1 MKTQKILSLILA
13 MALVFSI
20 GCVSVFAADAP
31 MVFDDVEETITLPDT
46 FEADGE
52 DGAIRAE
59 NGAKLTINGTGT
71 VKALHVKD
79 FTMAVWAKDAGTE
92 VIINGGHYENEG
104 DPNKLDQ
111 ADLIYASLDASIVI
125 NGGTFK
131 CATPRWTLNCN
142 NTTGGT
148 ITVKGG
154 KFYGFNPA
162 EADTDGDNEIIVPA
176 GYEVVEVV
184 EADGT
189 WYEVVS
195 EPRVY
200 NGGIAILDLST
211 TGSFEAD
218 GEDGA
223 IRAENGAKLTI
234 NGTGTVKALHV
245 KDFTMAVWAKDA
257 GTEVIINGGHYENEG
272 DPNKLDQADLI
283 YASLDASIVIN
294 GGTFKCATPRWTL
307 NCNNTTGGTITVK
320 GGKFYGFNPA
330 EADTDGDNEIIVPA
344 GYEVVEVVE
353 ADGTWYEVVESKEV
367 SIVHDSTQTLVDAE
381 GNGAIRFVFN
391 VNIPKATKT
400 YFGAY
405 MLPLNIFEASGVA
418 NAVQVQYDTEIET
431 SSSFAADLVKIPAD
445 CLTTSIY
452 AIPYIRTADGVV
464 TFTGASASV
473 Q

>member
-46 FEADGE
+46 
-52 DGAIRAE
+52 
-59 NGAKLTINGTGT
+59 
-71 VKALHVKD
+71 
-79 FTMAVWAKDAGTE
+79 
-92 VIINGGHYENEG
+92 
-104 DPNKLDQ
+104 
-111 ADLIYASLDASIVI
+111 
-125 NGGTFK
+125 
-131 CATPRWTLNCN
+131 
-142 NTTGGT
+142 
-148 ITVKGG
+148 
-154 KFYGFNPA
+154 
-162 EADTDGDNEIIVPA
+162 
-176 GYEVVEVV
+176 
-184 EADGT
+184 
-189 WYEVVS
+189 
-195 EPRVY
+195 
-200 NGGIAILDLST
+200 
-211 TGSFEAD
+211 FEAD